1 MDGFAG
7 SDVSV
12 VATGHTAPLMLPELT
27 TVDHYDKHL
36 TLNGLRI
43 VYERNQEGQRGRP
56 KPAR

>member
-1 MDGFAG
+1 
-7 SDVSV
+7 
-12 VATGHTAPLMLPELT
+12 MLPELT